1 MLYNTFMNIDRKQF
15 IINVLYFACW
25 ALIIYVGF
33 QYLLPIFL
41 PFLFAYFLSVL
52 SHRITKDQSTLIL
65 LVIYIVVGFLLALI
79 IIALISNL
87 QDFITRIPSIYRE
100 TLEPYFSNLY
110 SQLEDLVESL
120 DIEVLRQSLETVLAL
135 VKDAVSTLV
144 NKIVS
149 LLSSAV
155 VSIPNAMFSVII
167 FIVASFYFT
176 ADYDKVQGFIS
187 RNMSTLHE
195 YGREKLGV
203 IVVAYAKIMSL
214 TFIEVTIGLLI
225 LGIPNALL
233 LGVITAIVDIL
244 PVLGTGTVL
253 IPWGIIELVVG
264 NWKGIG
270 ILVLYV
276 VITIIRQ
283 YVEPKIVGKELDI
296 PPLLSLMSMVLGLR
310 LFGLKGMI
318 GLPLI
323 ISFYL
328 YKRNSDIIKNA

>member
-1 MLYNTFMNIDRKQF
+1 MLYNSCMNIDRKQF
-15 IINVLYFACW
+15 IIDFAYYACW
-25 ALIIYVGF
+25 AAIIYVGF
-33 QYLLPIFL
+33 KYLFPIFL
-41 PFLFAYFLSVL
+41 PFLLGYLLSVL

-65 LVIYIVVGFLLALI
+65 LVIYIVLGFVFALI

-87 QDFITRIPSIYRE
+87 QDFIPRIPTIYRE

-110 SQLEDLVESL
+110 DRLEILVENL
-120 DIEVLRQSLETVLAL
+120 GIDILRQSLETILTL
-135 VKDAVSTLV
+135 VRDAVSTLL
-144 NKIVS
+144 NKLVTI
-149 LLSSAV
+149 LSSAV
-155 VSIPNAMFSVII
+155 VSIPSAMFSIMI

-187 RNMSTLHE
+187 RRLSTVYE
-195 YGREKLGV
+195 FSKDKLSVV
-203 IVVAYAKIMSL
+203 ITAYSKIMLL
-214 TFIEVTIGLLI
+214 TFIEVTVGLLI
-225 LGIPNALL
+225 MGIPNAILL
-233 LGVITAIVDIL
+233 AFITAIVDIL

-253 IPWGIIELVVG
+253 IPWGIIELIVG
-264 NWKGIG
+264 SWRGIG

-276 VITIIRQ
+276 LITIIRQ
-283 YVEPKIVGKELDI
+283 YIEPRIVGKELDI